1 MRLADGDFK
10 RVAETELPNVDKK
23 TEEQLKTLVDK
34 QYSSTDELNKDAV
47 EILGVVPQM
56 CMANGNYVICDKDN
70 YAYTNAGTVICR
82 YKLKEAGNPAA
93 GIELDKQVDMAPYMN
108 NVMSLVGM
116 VMTYDGYLVVA
127 GGNGIAIIDREMNM
141 TPVVKFI
148 PDDQIITNSVS
159 VDENNGIY
167 VASNSRGNGAY
178 AIIQYLENGDLLFNS
193 VGGPFRVKL

>member
-1 MRLADGDFK
+1 
-10 RVAETELPNVDKK
+10 
-23 TEEQLKTLVDK
+23 
-34 QYSSTDELNKDAV
+34 
-47 EILGVVPQM
+47 
-56 CMANGNYVICDKDN
+56 
-70 YAYTNAGTVICR
+70 
-82 YKLKEAGNPAA
+82 
-93 GIELDKQVDMAPYMN
+93 MAPYMN

-127 GGNGIAIIDREMNM
+127 SGNGIAIIDREMNM